1 MKPHKAFILI
11 LFGLISGV
19 STLHAEEI
27 FLSGGGRITAPVLAQ
42 REGAVVVDLGFTAL
56 SIPKEKI
63 LSMTSPADP
72 NAPVIDPTLA
82 PIAENGLYCESSS
95 TTPMSL
101 QQCYRAVAPA
111 VVKVSTPAG
120 MGSGFLINSRGFVLT
135 NCHVIEQETH
145 ITITLF
151 EEGTNGFEKKVFK
164 PVRIAA
170 VNPFLDLALLKIE
183 TDNETVFPYVPLGS
197 SRQVRVG
204 QSCFAVGNPLGLER
218 TLSDGAITTISR
230 AFEGLLYIQTNAD
243 INPGNSGGPLFN
255 MSGEVI
261 GITNM
266 GAVSF
271 GGLGFAIPIDAV
283 KDFLNHHQAFAY
295 DQDNPNSG
303 YRYLQPDGRVDPAD
317 PDWTAMEH

>member
-1 MKPHKAFILI
+1 MKHLVLMSILFILI
-11 LFGLISGV
+11 SGAFP
-19 STLHAEEI
+19 LQAEEI
-27 FLSGGGRITAPVLAQ
+27 LLSSGGRINAPVLAE

-56 SIPKEKI
+56 SIPREKI

-72 NAPVIDPTLA
+72 NALVFDASLSPVT
-82 PIAENGLYCESSS
+82 ENGLYFESASL
-95 TTPMSL
+95 TPMSL
-101 QQCYRAVAPA
+101 QQCYKSVAPA

-120 MGSGFLINSRGFVLT
+120 LGSGFLINSRGFVLT

-151 EEGTNGFEKKVFK
+151 EEGTNGFEKKIFK
-164 PVRIAA
+164 TVRIAA
-170 VNPFLDLALLKIE
+170 INPFLDLALLKIE
-183 TDNETVFPYVPLGS
+183 TDGDVVFPYVPLGS

-230 AFEGLLYIQTNAD
+230 AFEGLLYLQTNAD

-266 GAVSF
+266 GAISF

-317 PDWTAMEH
+317 PNWPAIEG